1 MKRKKAALFDPYLD
15 VLGGGEK
22 HIFSILK
29 VLQEQNYEISVFWDR
44 NLQKQIEQ
52 QFSLEFKNKIKFI
65 PNIFSSSTSRLI
77 KLLTLKN
84 YDLFFYVTDGSYFFS
99 SAKKTFIFA
108 MVPQENLYRLNPMN
122 RLKVARSH
130 FITNSQFTQSWLEKW
145 GIRSQLLY
153 PYINDDFLNRS
164 NSSKPR
170 EKIILSVGRFY
181 RHLHAKRQDILI
193 QWFKKMKHAYPLFKE
208 FKLIL
213 AGGLRQ
219 EDKDYYNLL
228 KKNTREDPSIELRK
242 NVSYGELVDLYN
254 KSLAYVHIAGLG
266 VNQIEHPE
274 QVEHLGIAPLEAMAS
289 GCITFCFNAGGPK
302 EIIRE
307 GSTGFLFNNAK
318 ELVKKIER
326 VVLDP
331 TLQSKIQKESRAY
344 IINTFSYSVFKKN
357 VLETVL

>member
-22 HIFSILK
+22 HIFSLLK

-44 NLQKQIEQ
+44 DLQKQIEQ
-52 QFSLEFKNKIKFI
+52 QFSIEFKDKIKFI
-65 PNIFSSSTSRLI
+65 PNIFRSSTSRLV

-99 SAKKTFIFA
+99 SAKKTFVFA
-108 MVPQENLYRLNPMN
+108 MVPQKNLYRLSPMN
-122 RLKVARSH
+122 RLKIARSH
-130 FITNSQFTQSWLEKW
+130 FITNSRFTQDWLANW
-145 GIRSQLLY
+145 GIRSRLLY
-153 PYINDDFLNRS
+153 PYISDDFLNVD
-164 NSSKPR
+164 NTKKTR

-181 RHLHAKRQDILI
+181 QHLHAKRQDILI
-193 QWFKKMKHAYPLFKE
+193 QWFKKMKHANPLFKE

-228 KKNTREDPSIELRK
+228 KKNTREDSSIQLRC
-242 NVSYGELVDLYN
+242 NVSYGELVNLYN
-254 KSLAYVHIAGLG
+254 KSLVYVHIAGLG
-266 VNQIEHPE
+266 VDQSEHPE
-274 QVEHLGIAPLEAMAS
+274 QLEHLGIAPLEAMAS

-302 EIIRE
+302 EIVRD
-307 GSTGFLFNNAK
+307 GSTGFLFNTK
-318 ELVKKIER
+318 EELVKKIER
-326 VVLDP
+326 VVLSP
-331 TLQSKIQKESRAY
+331 QLQNRIQSEARRY
-344 IINTFSYSVFKKN
+344 VTDTFGYNVFKKH